1 LLMIRA
7 VFTPE
12 KIMDRMHTTVKIVV
26 VLLGM
31 FAMRAAGEIKQ
42 FPAPVH
48 EPDHGSIFLF
58 FYEPGQSDVP
68 VPDDVDG

>member
-1 LLMIRA
+1 LMIRA

-12 KIMDRMHTTVKIVV
+12 KITDRMHTTVKIVV

-31 FAMRAAGEIKQ
+31 FSMRSTGEIKQ

-48 EPDHGSIFLF
+48 EPDHGSIFLCL
-58 FYEPGQSDVP
+58 
-68 VPDDVDG
+68 